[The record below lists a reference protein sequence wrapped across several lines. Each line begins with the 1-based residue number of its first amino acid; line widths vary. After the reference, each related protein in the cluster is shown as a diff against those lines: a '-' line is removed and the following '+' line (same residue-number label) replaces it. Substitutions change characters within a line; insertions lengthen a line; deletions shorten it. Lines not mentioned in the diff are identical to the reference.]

1 MERVEYEWPAD
12 LVWHLR
18 ERLACIAFYTAQIG
32 VLWFAYLLVSSI
44 SGLKAFRLHY
54 LCGRSDLKPRV
65 QLSVWTIST
74 VFVFLAV
81 CGSHTD
87 EQYSR
92 VGRTRALYAVSS
104 VLGGQYINFL
114 FKMPRVLLVLLES
127 GLWFVVCSWW
137 GAYINHLFTKC
148 IERVSLKLKLL
159 NK

>member
-1 MERVEYEWPAD
+1 MV
-12 LVWHLR
+12 
-18 ERLACIAFYTAQIG
+18 RLLASVFYQ
-32 VLWFAYLLVSSI
+32 
-44 SGLKAFRLHY
+44 GLKAFRLHY

-148 IERVSLKLKLL
+148 IERVSLKLKFL